1 MRKIQRCINLD
12 WLEVTALEPISQ
24 PHDPDY
30 FRACGLVVSCRDYGT
45 RVWSEVFTI
54 DGSDGL
60 PFVEVRRKPKSE
72 VIACNVTHLRF
83 VNRVCYF
90 PDAAQ
95 VMTNFLEAYNYE
107 FHSIYRVDV
116 CLDFEYFD
124 HGDKP
129 ADFMRRL
136 MAGRYAKIN
145 QANIHAH
152 GSDDWSGRVWNSVS
166 WGAPSSDIGTKFYNK
181 TLELYDPITKQYT
194 KPYIRQAWEECG
206 LVDDYVTVTKKK
218 EDGTLYHPEIWRVEF
233 SIRSSVKKWFTMK
246 LDGNE
251 KAYQSIQNTLDMYV
265 GRDRLLVL
273 FAALAQ
279 HYFHFKYAL
288 RTYKF
293 YEEGHTS
300 GYAVRKDR
308 CPDKLLFEWKSIN
321 ETYKV
326 AKEAVSGSGSPSR
339 QLVTL
344 LARLKQFRD
353 TAINV
358 EVKKSCNIII
368 DYLEH
373 RVRQEDTAC
382 PLSKEEISALQY
394 AMKIHS
400 RHPKYDPAYLIKLAR
415 LQMKLRDDI
424 DPFF

>member
-1 MRKIQRCINLD
+1 MKKIQRCINLD

-54 DGSDGL
+54 EGSDGM

-72 VIACNVTHLRF
+72 VIACNVVHLRF

-129 ADFMRRL
+129 ADFMRRF

-194 KPYIRQAWEECG
+194 KPYIRQAWQECG

-279 HYFHFKYAL
+279 HYFHFKYSL
-288 RTYKF
+288 KTYKF

-308 CPDKLLFEWKSIN
+308 CPDKILFEWKSIN

-339 QLVTL
+339 QLITL

-353 TAINV
+353 TTINV
-358 EVKKSCNIII
+358 EIKQSCTIII
-368 DYLEH
+368 DYLEN
-373 RVRQEDTAC
+373 RVRQEDTSC

-394 AMKIHS
+394 AMKIHT
-400 RHPKYDPAYLIKLAR
+400 RHPQYDPAYLIKLAK
-415 LQMKLRDDI
+415 LQMKLRDEI

>member
-1 MRKIQRCINLD
+1 MKKIQRCINLD
-12 WLEVTALEPISQ
+12 WLEVTALEPIDQ
-24 PHDPDY
+24 PHDAEY
-30 FRACGLVVSCRDYGT
+30 FRACGLVLSCRDYGT

-60 PFVEVRRKPKSE
+60 PFVEVRRKPKSD
-72 VIACNVTHLRF
+72 VIACNVVHLRF

-90 PDAAQ
+90 PDAAKI
-95 VMTNFLEAYNYE
+95 MADFLDTYHYE

-129 ADFMRRL
+129 ADFMRRF

-166 WGAPSSDIGTKFYNK
+166 WGSPTSDIGTKFYNK
-181 TLELYDPITKQYT
+181 TLELYDPITKQYA
-194 KPYIRQAWEECG
+194 KPYIRQAWQESG

-218 EDGTLYHPEIWRVEF
+218 ENGTLYHPEIWRVEF

-251 KAYQSIQNTLDMYV
+251 KAYQSVQNTLAMYV
-265 GRDRLLVL
+265 GRDRLLVM
-273 FAALAQ
+273 FAALSQ
-279 HYFHFKYAL
+279 HYFHFKYSL
-288 RTYKF
+288 KTYKF
-293 YEEGHTS
+293 YEEGHSS

-308 CPDKLLFEWKSIN
+308 CPDKLLFDWKSVH

-326 AKEAVSGSGSPSR
+326 AKESVSGSGSPSR

-353 TAINV
+353 TTINM
-358 EVKKSCNIII
+358 EIKKSCNIII

-394 AMKIHS
+394 AMKIHT
-400 RHPKYDPAYLIKLAR
+400 RHPQYDPAYLIKLAR